1 MKKIVRSFIN
11 CKPVIAFSLVVAALL
26 MYTPAALSQDSS
38 SYQNY
43 EDLTSELQKL
53 VNAHKDIAK
62 MESIGKTLE
71 GRDLWV
77 VTVANTN
84 GTPVDE
90 RPGMFIG
97 ANFEGDHLIGSRIS
111 LAVIDYLLKNYASDE
126 AVKKSIDDHV
136 YYIIP
141 RMNPD
146 GAEKMFDAVKT
157 GSKTNTSPYDGDN
170 DGRMDEDGPEDL
182 NMDGLITVMRVKDEN
197 GLYTINKDD
206 SRLMKKAD
214 RSKGESGNYS
224 VYLEGIDNDNDGFI
238 NEDPS
243 GGVDINRNFMHEYPF
258 YQDDAG
264 HYMVSEK
271 ETRALMAWIIKHRNI
286 AIMLNFGESDNLIV
300 SPNDKGI
307 LSSNREIDL
316 VNFASESYSEAG
328 KVGMMST
335 GGRGRF
341 RGMYGTGGQSQQQST
356 GRQRPAR
363 SPETT
368 FNKDDLEFFKK
379 AGDEYKKITGIKKQ
393 PPVRDPKGAFFQY
406 GYFQFGV
413 LSLSTPGWG
422 LDMPD
427 DTTGTGSGPA
437 TGEGNES
444 APPAATGRSRAA
456 FAGRGQAGGPASASQ
471 KEGIDKEFL
480 TWLDKN
486 NKDGFV
492 DWQKVDHPEFGEVEV
507 GGFSPYAVNNP
518 PVAEIAALGEAH
530 GKFVAWLSGLYANVK
545 IAKTEVVNH
554 GGGIF
559 IIKAEVENNGF
570 LPTALSHGVVS
581 RSVKP
586 TMVQLE
592 VDPKSII
599 SGNAKTNFFQSLAGS
614 GSREK
619 YEWLIKGKQGD
630 QVNLKV
636 VAQKAGSD
644 NVKITLK

>member
-1 MKKIVRSFIN
+1 MKKNAQLFIN
-11 CKPVIAFSLVVAALL
+11 CKPVTAILLVVAGLL
-26 MYTPAALSQDSS
+26 IYTPAALSQDFS

-43 EDLTSELQKL
+43 DDLTKELKEM
-53 VNAHKDIAK
+53 VNVHKDIAK

-71 GRDLWV
+71 GRDLWL
-77 VTVANTN
+77 VTIANPA
-84 GTPVDE
+84 GVPADE

-97 ANFEGDHLIGSRIS
+97 ANFEGDHLIGSQIS
-111 LAVIDYLLKNYASDE
+111 LNVLNYLLKNYSSDE
-126 AVKKSIDDHV
+126 AVKKSIDEHV

-146 GAEKMFDAVKT
+146 GAEKMFASLKT
-157 GSKTNTSPYDGDN
+157 GSKINTSPYDGDN
-170 DGRMDEDGPEDL
+170 DGRIDEDSPEDL
-182 NMDGLITVMRVKDEN
+182 NKDGLITVMRVKDEN

-206 SRLMKKAD
+206 PRLMKKAD
-214 RSKGESGNYS
+214 PAKGESGEYA
-224 VYLEGIDNDNDGFI
+224 VYWEGIDNDKDGFI
-238 NEDPS
+238 NEDPA
-243 GGVDINRNFMHEYPF
+243 GGVDINRNFMHEYPY

-264 HYMVSEK
+264 KYMVSEK
-271 ETRALMAWIIKHRNI
+271 ETIALMAWIIKHRNI

-307 LSSNREIDL
+307 LSTSRGIDL
-316 VNFASESYSEAG
+316 INFANESYSDAG
-328 KVGMMST
+328 KVGMMSA
-335 GGRGRF
+335 GGRSRF
-341 RGMYGTGGQSQQQST
+341 RGMYGTGNQPPQPPS
-356 GRQRPAR
+356 GRQRSAR
-363 SPETT
+363 GPETT
-368 FNKDDLEFFKK
+368 VNKDDLDFFKK
-379 AGDEYKKITGIKKQ
+379 AGDEYKELTGIKTQ

-422 LDMPD
+422 IDMPND
-427 DTTGTGSGPA
+427 STA
-437 TGEGNES
+437 TGKR
-444 APPAATGRSRAA
+444 PAAGG
-456 FAGRGQAGGPASASQ
+456 GRGMPGGPAFANQ
-471 KEGIDKEFL
+471 KAGIDKDFL
-480 TWLDKN
+480 AWLDKN
-486 NKDGFV
+486 SKDGFV
-492 DWQKVDHPEFGEVEV
+492 DWQKVNHPEFGEVEV

-518 PVAEIAALGEAH
+518 PADEIAALGEAH
-530 GKFVAWLSGLYANVK
+530 GKFAVWLSGLYANVK

-559 IIKAEVENNGF
+559 TIKAEVENNGF

>member
-1 MKKIVRSFIN
+1 MAVTG
-11 CKPVIAFSLVVAALL
+11 LL
-26 MYTPAALSQDSS
+26 IYAPAALSQDFS

-43 EDLTSELQKL
+43 NDLTNELQKL

-77 VTVANTN
+77 VTIANPT
-84 GTPVDE
+84 GVPVDE

-97 ANFEGDHLIGSRIS
+97 ANFEGDHLIGSQIS
-111 LAVIDYLLKNYASDE
+111 LAVINYLLNNYASDE
-126 AVKKSIDDHV
+126 AVKKSINEHV

-146 GAEKMFDAVKT
+146 GAEKMFAAVKT
-157 GSKTNTSPYDGDN
+157 GSKLNTSPYDGDN
-170 DGRMDEDGPEDL
+170 DARMDEDGPEDL
-182 NMDGLITVMRVKDEN
+182 NKDGLITMMRVKDEN
-197 GLYTINKDD
+197 GIYTINKDD
-206 SRLMKKAD
+206 PRLMKKAD
-214 RSKGESGNYS
+214 PSKGESGDYS
-224 VYLEGIDNDNDGFI
+224 VYREGIDNDKDGFI
-238 NEDPS
+238 NEDPA
-243 GGVDINRNFMHEYPF
+243 GGVDINRNFMHEYPY

-271 ETRALMAWIIKHRNI
+271 ETIALMAWIIKHRNI

-307 LSSNREIDL
+307 LSSDRGIDL
-316 VNFASESYSEAG
+316 VNFANESYSDVG

-335 GGRGRF
+335 GGRTRF
-341 RGMYGTGGQSQQQST
+341 RGMYGAGSQSQQQPT
-356 GRQRPAR
+356 GRQRPNRA
-363 SPETT
+363 PETT
-368 FNKDDLEFFKK
+368 VNKDDLDFFKK
-379 AGDEYKKITGIKKQ
+379 AGDEYKELTGIKTQ

-422 LDMPD
+422 IDMPD
-427 DTTGTGSGPA
+427 DSTA
-437 TGEGNES
+437 TGKRPS
-444 APPAATGRSRAA
+444 AGG
-456 FAGRGQAGGPASASQ
+456 GRGMPGGPAAAGQ
-471 KEGIDKEFL
+471 KAGIDKEFIS
-480 TWLDKN
+480 WLDKN

-492 DWQKVDHPEFGEVEV
+492 DWQTVNHPEFGEVEV

-518 PVAEIAALGEAH
+518 PVVEIAALGEAH
-530 GKFVAWLSGLYANVK
+530 GKFAVWLSGLYANVK

-559 IIKAEVENNGF
+559 SVKAEVENNGF
-570 LPTALSHGVVS
+570 LPTALSQGVTS

-614 GSREK
+614 GTREK
-619 YEWLIKGKQGD
+619 YEWLIKAKQGD
-630 QVNLKV
+630 QINLKV